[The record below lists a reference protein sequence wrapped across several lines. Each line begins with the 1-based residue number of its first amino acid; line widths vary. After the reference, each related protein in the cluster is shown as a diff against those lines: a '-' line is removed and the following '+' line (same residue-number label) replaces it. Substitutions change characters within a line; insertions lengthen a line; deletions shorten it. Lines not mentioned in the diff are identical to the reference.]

1 MDIIQSKELV
11 DEKEISNRF
20 TCRESSK
27 RRNSLKIPIHHGHYF
42 VLRHLKNFTYTQ
54 IPSIIKPGMKVADI
68 GCGEQPLRKL
78 IESCGGSY
86 TSVDVIQN
94 KANNVDIV
102 ADISAIPLLSES
114 FDVIICTEVLEHC
127 FDTQKAL
134 LEMCRLLKPSG
145 AIIITTPFNFCL
157 HEIPYDF
164 SRLTPFYIEYWLPKL
179 GFKAPEILQ
188 SNGNELEVIATVWGE
203 MLAPR
208 EKTNF
213 VLRSIFILLR
223 VLMNLSILVLS
234 PLFNRFLQSNF
245 FLNIGCVA
253 YKSGDV
259 VSTNS

>member
-1 MDIIQSKELV
+1 MNKIDFKKLGKEEQINDIFDSREL
-11 DEKEISNRF
+11 I
-20 TCRESSK
+20 K
-27 RRNSLKIPIHHGHYF
+27 RRDALKIPIHHGHFF
-42 VLRHLKNFTYTQ
+42 VLRHLKEFTYTH
-54 IPSIIKPGMKVADI
+54 IPSVIKPGMKVADI

-78 IESCGGSY
+78 IESCGGNY

-94 KANNVDIV
+94 KNNNVDIV
-102 ADISAIPLLSES
+102 ADISSIPLPSNS

-164 SRLTPFYIEYWLPKL
+164 SRLTPFYIEYWLPRL
-179 GFKAPEILQ
+179 GFKAPEIIQ
-188 SNGNELEVIATVWGE
+188 PNGNELEVIATVWGE

-208 EKTNF
+208 KKTNF

-223 VLMNLSILVLS
+223 VLMNLLILVLS
-234 PLFNRFLQSNF
+234 PLLSPFLQSRF
-245 FLNIGCVA
+245 FLNMGCVA
-253 YKSGDV
+253 YKSDDIAA
-259 VSTNS
+259 